1 MTDLQECR
9 KEIDEID
16 SQILRL
22 FEKRMKVCEDV
33 AQYKIETGKQVL
45 DSKREREKLDTLG
58 AACSWGI

>member
-9 KEIDEID
+9 KQIDRLDKEILE
-16 SQILRL
+16 L

-45 DSKREREKLDTLG
+45 DSERERKKL
-58 AACSWGI
+58 

>member
-9 KEIDEID
+9 KQIDRLDKEILE
-16 SQILRL
+16 L

-45 DSKREREKLDTLG
+45 DSERERQKLEALEG
-58 AACSWGI
+58 QAG